1 VPLVTE
7 AHKRGV
13 IQAFLLAYMIRE
25 IGEEGPGRC
34 IPFRGL
40 SAPASAGQWTRTA
53 LSEPRT

>member
-1 VPLVTE
+1 MPLVTE

-40 SAPASAGQWTRTA
+40 SAPASVGQWTA
-53 LSEPRT
+53 LSESRT